1 MACAVLCASL
11 CVNVSVAAPKHAPV
25 VVSDEPTRAEAQ
37 TVATFAMEPPTAT
50 QGIDTLASV
59 ACRPAL
65 RDAVLQGAAVVQRA
79 ACCSYHVPALRTSH
93 NARRCR
99 LVCQLLLS

>member
-1 MACAVLCASL
+1 MARAVRCVRHCASRP
-11 CVNVSVAAPKHAPV
+11 SVAGPPHAPV
-25 VVSDEPTRAEAQ
+25 PVSDDPTRAEAQ

-65 RDAVLQGAAVVQRA
+65 RDAVLQGAASCRFTAVRF
-79 ACCSYHVPALRTSH
+79 SYHLAASTNVS
-93 NARRCR
+93 
-99 LVCQLLLS
+99 